1 MKFRLRSRV
10 AAGVAA
16 AGLGLGLGLVSA
28 VPIRNDLPLSEKGSI
43 GTFHGLDITRDVLV
57 KGIHSHNDYW
67 RDVPLFSALS
77 YGVVSVEADVWHFQ
91 GDDTLYVG
99 HNTASLA
106 SDRTLASL
114 YIDPL
119 LDILAAANP
128 KNQFTVN
135 QTVPNGVFDTYSE
148 QTLYLF
154 IDVKTDGMLT
164 WPFVEA
170 ALKPLL
176 DKGWLTTVS
185 GKEITTRPV
194 TVIGTGNTP
203 YAYLVSQ
210 KDRFYFFDGPIEA
223 LNETAY
229 PAHVNPIASGSLQS
243 AVGSKIGPNGLDSA
257 QYNKIKGLVDRAHDM
272 GIATRF
278 WEVPWWPVVTR
289 NALYRQIIE
298 IGSDLLNADD
308 LALAAT
314 FV

>member
-1 MKFRLRSRV
+1 MKFRLWSRV
-10 AAGVAA
+10 AVIVAVVV
-16 AGLGLGLGLVSA
+16 AGLGAVSA
-28 VPIRNDLPLSEKGSI
+28 APIPKDIRSGKGSI
-43 GTFHGLDITRDVLV
+43 GIGTFYGLDLTRDVLV

-77 YGVVSVEADVWHFQ
+77 YGVVSVEADVWHFE

-99 HNTASLA
+99 HNTAALS
-106 SDRTLASL
+106 SDRTLGTL

-128 KNQFTVN
+128 KNKFTVDQN
-135 QTVPNGVFDTYSE
+135 IPNGVFDTASA

-185 GKEITTRPV
+185 DSKIKNGPI

-203 YAYLVSQ
+203 YAYVVGQ
-210 KDRFYFFDGPIEA
+210 KDRFYFFDGPIDA

-229 PAHVNPIASGSLQS
+229 PAHVSPIASGSLES
-243 AVGSKIGPNGLDSA
+243 VVGTKIGPKGMDSD
-257 QYNKIKGLVDRAHDM
+257 QYNKVKELVTKAHDM

-278 WEVPWWPVVTR
+278 WEVPWWPVVR
-289 NALYRQIIE
+289 RDALYRQIIE
-298 IGSDLLNADD
+298 IGSDLLNTDD